1 MLALFKLIN
10 IHALDNITKMT
21 QKDKE
26 EKLKKLLKQ
35 NKYNEISTLL
45 LNSVYTNTF
54 MEKNELFEH
63 FYDFVAE
70 KFQNDEPRIYQ
81 YLKKNFDPELIQ
93 IIIDAKFP
101 GCLDGCK
108 DHLESLVGEKFIEKR
123 MDGINS
129 SEKSKV
135 IIATILTTF
144 GMEMKLIDL
153 FKDLGLSFY
162 MLGLIGG
169 VEAIVDL
176 PTNFKS
182 VIIIVMFAS
191 VLIPP
196 LLSSLHLVVNNPRM
210 IVGMGRMK
218 RYLSIPLCFFL
229 SMMNQIFLT
238 CTYQENKEKARKLAQ
253 KGDTNVIK
261 KLAWCRK
268 IKQQN
273 IKFTQ
278 LELG

>member
-1 MLALFKLIN
+1 MLS
-10 IHALDNITKMT
+10 DNVTKMT

-35 NKYNEISTLL
+35 NKYNEISTIL
-45 LNSVYTNTF
+45 LNSVYTSTF
-54 MEKNELFEH
+54 MDKNKLFEH
-63 FYDFVAE
+63 FYDLVAE
-70 KFQNDEPRIYQ
+70 KFENDEPMIYQ

-93 IIIDAKFP
+93 LIIDAKFP

-108 DHLESLVGEKFIEKR
+108 DILEDLVGEKFIEKQV
-123 MDGINS
+123 DSINS

-135 IIATILTTF
+135 IIATVLTTF
-144 GMEMKLIDL
+144 GMELKLIDL

-169 VEAIVDL
+169 LEAIIDL

-191 VLIPP
+191 VFIPP
-196 LLSSLHLVVNNPRM
+196 LLSSLHLAVNNPRM
-210 IVGMGRMK
+210 IFGVGKMRS
-218 RYLSIPLCFFL
+218 YLSIPFCFLL

-238 CTYQENKEKARKLAQ
+238 CKYQENKEKARKLAQ
-253 KGDTNVIK
+253 KCDTQVIK
-261 KLAWCRK
+261 TLAWCRQ